1 MTTKILFILH
11 LPPPVHGAAMVGKYI
26 YDSELINEEFD
37 CRYINLTTAKNLQD
51 IGKGGIKKLWKF
63 IKLLSGIIKEVTKI
77 KPELIYVTPNACG
90 KAFYKDFVVVQ
101 LLKIMGCKVVA
112 HYHNKGVV
120 TQQDGK
126 LDNWLYR
133 KFFCGLKVIL
143 LAETL
148 YQDVQK
154 YVKREDV
161 YICPNGIP
169 EILTGEP
176 IAERHNEVPHLLFL
190 SNLLVSKGV
199 LVLLNALQILKEKG
213 YLFACD
219 LIGGETAEIDIARL
233 NAEIEKRGLN
243 RLVIY
248 NGKKYGVDKD
258 VFFRSADIFVFPTF
272 NECFPLVLLEAM
284 QYGLPCVSTKE
295 GGISDIIE
303 NGKTGWL
310 VNRQSSKDLAE
321 CLEWMIN
328 HPKETAAMGKKG
340 NIKFDEEFTLYR
352 FEIRM
357 RDILKKLI

>member
-1 MTTKILFILH
+1 M
-11 LPPPVHGAAMVGKYI
+11 
-26 YDSELINEEFD
+26 
-37 CRYINLTTAKNLQD
+37 
-51 IGKGGIKKLWKF
+51 
-63 IKLLSGIIKEVTKI
+63 
-77 KPELIYVTPNACG
+77 
-90 KAFYKDFVVVQ
+90 
-101 LLKIMGCKVVA
+101 
-112 HYHNKGVV
+112 
-120 TQQDGK
+120 
-126 LDNWLYR
+126 
-133 KFFCGLKVIL
+133 
-143 LAETL
+143 
-148 YQDVQK
+148 
-154 YVKREDV
+154 
-161 YICPNGIP
+161 
-169 EILTGEP
+169 
-176 IAERHNEVPHLLFL
+176 
-190 SNLLVSKGV
+190 
-199 LVLLNALQILKEKG
+199 LLNALQILKEKG

>member
-120 TQQDGK
+120 TQQDRK

-143 LAETL
+143 LA
-148 YQDVQK
+148 
-154 YVKREDV
+154 
-161 YICPNGIP
+161 
-169 EILTGEP
+169 
-176 IAERHNEVPHLLFL
+176 
-190 SNLLVSKGV
+190 
-199 LVLLNALQILKEKG
+199 
-213 YLFACD
+213 
-219 LIGGETAEIDIARL
+219 
-233 NAEIEKRGLN
+233 
-243 RLVIY
+243 
-248 NGKKYGVDKD
+248 
-258 VFFRSADIFVFPTF
+258 
-272 NECFPLVLLEAM
+272 
-284 QYGLPCVSTKE
+284 
-295 GGISDIIE
+295 
-303 NGKTGWL
+303 
-310 VNRQSSKDLAE
+310 
-321 CLEWMIN
+321 
-328 HPKETAAMGKKG
+328 
-340 NIKFDEEFTLYR
+340 
-352 FEIRM
+352 
-357 RDILKKLI
+357 